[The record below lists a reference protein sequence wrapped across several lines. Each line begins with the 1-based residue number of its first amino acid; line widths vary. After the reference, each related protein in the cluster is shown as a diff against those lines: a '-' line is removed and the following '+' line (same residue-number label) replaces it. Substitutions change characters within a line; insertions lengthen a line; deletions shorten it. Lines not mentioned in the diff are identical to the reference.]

1 MIRLENITVQI
12 SSKILLENASAQI
25 SDGQK
30 IGILGANGC
39 GKTTLFKV
47 LKGEHDINTGELIIS
62 KKQLKAFA
70 EQEIKEEDLQK
81 PILQYVLSKDKR
93 LTELRQKE
101 KNATPEELPDI
112 MEQLFLIEA
121 DSAEARTAEILAGL
135 GFNQEDLQK
144 PVKDFSGGWQMR
156 LNLAG
161 ALFQPSDILFLDEP
175 TNHLDL
181 EAIVWLENYLQKYR
195 KTLLLI
201 SHDRDFLNNVC
212 QSILHFEGK
221 KLAYYSG
228 NYDNFARQ
236 YAEKIELV
244 GKRIKKQNERKA
256 HLQSYVDRF
265 RYKATKAKQ
274 AQSRLK
280 MLEKME
286 DIAEVAQDKESH
298 FNFPSIKPLPSPLL
312 KVENAAVGYNGKPV
326 LKRLN
331 LYLNQDDR
339 IALLGKNGNG
349 KSTLVKM
356 ISGYLPLLEG
366 EMYKSGKLKIGYFN
380 QNQTEELPLEQTP
393 TEYMQ
398 SLLPDKPEKI
408 LRAHL
413 GSFGLE
419 QEKAVTKIAE
429 LSGGE
434 KTRLLFARISIDA
447 PELLIF
453 DEPTNHLDMA
463 GRTAL
468 AEAINAY
475 QGAVILISHDFH
487 LLEMVA
493 DDLWLVD
500 NQTCKPFEGS
510 LEDYRKFLL
519 TSKEKNYS
527 AEDNSKSETGV
538 KSAPTP
544 QPKYNKPSRKDR
556 VAIREIEQS
565 LTRLEQQKNNLL
577 EQFTI
582 ITDGQKI
589 ISLQKELHEIER
601 VIKET
606 EEKWLELSSEE

>member
-1 MIRLENITVQI
+1 MIKLENITVQI
-12 SSKILLENASAQI
+12 ASKILLENASAQI
-25 SDGQK
+25 PDGSK

-47 LKGEHDINTGELIIS
+47 LKGEHDINTGELLIS

-70 EQEIKEEDLQK
+70 EQEIKEEDLHK
-81 PILQYVLSKDKR
+81 PILEYVLGKDKR
-93 LTELRQKE
+93 LTELRQRE
-101 KNATPEELPDI
+101 QTAAPEELPEI
-112 MEQLFLIEA
+112 MEQLLQIDA
-121 DSAEARTAEILAGL
+121 YSAESRTAEILAGL
-135 GFNQEDLQK
+135 GFNQEDLTR

-181 EAIVWLENYLQKYR
+181 ETIVWLESYLQKYGG
-195 KTLLLI
+195 TLLLI

-212 QSILHFEGK
+212 SGILHFEGK
-221 KLAYYSG
+221 KLVQYSG

-244 GKRIKKQNERKA
+244 GKQIKKQAERKA

-265 RYKATKAKQ
+265 RYKASKARQ

-286 DIAEVAQDKESH
+286 DIDEVARDKESR
-298 FNFPSIKPLPSPLL
+298 FTFPEIKPLPSPLIKL
-312 KVENAAVGYNGKPV
+312 ENAAAGYNGTPV
-326 LKRLN
+326 LKKMN

-349 KSTLVKM
+349 KSTFVKM
-356 ISGYLPLLEG
+356 LSGHLPLMDG
-366 EMYKSGKLKIGYFN
+366 TMAKSAKLKIGYFN

-408 LRAHL
+408 IRAHL
-413 GSFGLE
+413 GAFGLE

-434 KTRLLFARISIDA
+434 KTRLLFARISIDT

-463 GRTAL
+463 GRAAL
-468 AEAINAY
+468 ADAINAY
-475 QGAVILISHDFH
+475 HGAVILISHDFH

-493 DDLWLVD
+493 DDLWLV
-500 NQTCKPFEGS
+500 NNHTCKPFDGS
-510 LEDYRKFLL
+510 LEDYRRFLL
-519 TSKEKNYS
+519 TPSEPEKPKT
-527 AEDNSKSETGV
+527 EPKP
-538 KSAPTP
+538 APQ
-544 QPKYNKPSRKDR
+544 QPKSTKPSRKDR
-556 VAIREIEQS
+556 VAIREVEQT
-565 LTRLEQQKNNLL
+565 LAKLEQQKETLL
-577 EQFTI
+577 TQFATV
-582 ITDGQKI
+582 TDGQKI
-589 ISLQKELHEIER
+589 ASLQKELHALEQQITA
-601 VIKET
+601 T
-606 EEKWLELSSEE
+606 EEQWLELSADM

>member
-1 MIRLENITVQI
+1 MIKLENITVQI
-12 SSKILLENASAQI
+12 ASKVLLENASAQI

-70 EQEIKEEDLQK
+70 EQEIKEEDLNK
-81 PILQYVLSKDKR
+81 PILEYVLSKDKR
-93 LTELRQKE
+93 LTELRQQE
-101 KNATPEELPDI
+101 KNAAPEDLPEI
-112 MEQLFLIEA
+112 MEQFLQIDA
-121 DSAEARTAEILAGL
+121 YSAEARTAEILAGL
-135 GFNQEDLQK
+135 GFSQKDLSR
-144 PVKDFSGGWQMR
+144 PVKNFSGGWQMR

-181 EAIVWLENYLQKYR
+181 ETIVWLESYLQKYNG
-195 KTLLLI
+195 TLLLI

-212 QSILHFEGK
+212 SGILHFEGK
-221 KLAYYSG
+221 KLVQYSG

-236 YAEKIELV
+236 YAEKIEFV
-244 GKRIKKQNERKA
+244 GKEIKKQAERKA
-256 HLQSYVDRF
+256 HLQSYVERF
-265 RYKATKAKQ
+265 RYKASKARQ

-286 DIAEVAQDKESH
+286 DIDEVARERESR
-298 FNFPSIKPLPSPLL
+298 FTFPSITPLPSPLIKL
-312 KVENAAVGYNGKPV
+312 ENAAVGYDDKPV
-326 LKRLN
+326 LKKLN

-349 KSTLVKM
+349 KSTFVKM
-356 ISGYLPLLEG
+356 LSGHLPLMDG
-366 EMYKSGKLKIGYFN
+366 TITKSGKLKIGYFN

-393 TEYMQ
+393 TEYML

-408 LRAHL
+408 IRAHL

-434 KTRLLFARISIDA
+434 KTRLLFARISIDT

-468 AEAINAY
+468 ADAINAY

-500 NQTCKPFEGS
+500 NHTCKPFDGS
-510 LEDYRKFLL
+510 LEDYRRFLL
-519 TSKEKNYS
+519 APSEPEKPKEVIKP
-527 AEDNSKSETGV
+527 A
-538 KSAPTP
+538 P
-544 QPKYNKPSRKDR
+544 QPKAVKSSRKDR
-556 VAIREIEQS
+556 AAVREIEQT
-565 LTRLEQQKNNLL
+565 LAKLEQQKESLL
-577 EQFTI
+577 AQFAT
-582 ITDGQKI
+582 ITDGQQI
-589 ISLQKELHEIER
+589 AALQKELHALEQQIA
-601 VIKET
+601 ET
-606 EEKWLELSSEE
+606 EERWLILAADI

>member
-1 MIRLENITVQI
+1 MIKLENITVQI
-12 SSKILLENASAQI
+12 ASKILLENASVQI

-30 IGILGANGC
+30 VGILGANGC

-47 LKGEHDINTGELIIS
+47 LKGEHDVNTGEVIIPT
-62 KKQLKAFA
+62 KQIKAFA
-70 EQEIKEEDLQK
+70 EQEIKESDLTK
-81 PILQYVLSKDKR
+81 SILQYVLSKDKR

-101 KNATPEELPDI
+101 QTASPEDLLEI

-135 GFNQEDLQK
+135 GFSQEDLSR

-161 ALFQPSDILFLDEP
+161 ALFQSSDILFLDEP

-195 KTLLLI
+195 GTLLLI

-212 QSILHFEGK
+212 QSILHFEGQ
-221 KLAYYSG
+221 KLVQYSG

-236 YAEKIELV
+236 YAAKIELV
-244 GKRIKKQNERKA
+244 NKQMKKQADRKA

-265 RYKATKAKQ
+265 RYKASKAKQ
-274 AQSRLK
+274 AQSRIK

-286 DIAEVAQDKESH
+286 DITEVAQERESC
-298 FNFPSIKPLPSPLL
+298 FKFPEVKPLPSPLI
-312 KVENAAVGYNGKPV
+312 KIENAAVGYGDKIV

-356 ISGYLPLLEG
+356 ISGHLPLKDG
-366 EMYKSGKLKIGYFN
+366 EMHKSNKLKIGYFN
-380 QNQTEELPLEQTP
+380 QNQTEELPLTLTP
-393 TEYMQ
+393 TEYLQ
-398 SLLPDKPEKI
+398 SLLPDMLEKNI
-408 LRAHL
+408 RAHL
-413 GSFGLE
+413 GAFGLE
-419 QEKAVTKIAE
+419 QEKSITKIAE

-434 KTRLLFARISIDA
+434 KTRLLFARISIDT

-453 DEPTNHLDMA
+453 DEPTNHLDIA

-468 AEAINAY
+468 AEAINSY
-475 QGAVILISHDFH
+475 HGAVILISHDFH
-487 LLEMVA
+487 LLEMVT

-500 NQTCKPFEGS
+500 NHTCKPFDGS
-510 LEDYRKFLL
+510 LEDYRHFLL
-519 TSKEKNYS
+519 TPKETFTEKK
-527 AEDNSKSETGV
+527 EPKTIPV
-538 KSAPTP
+538 I

-556 VAIREIEQS
+556 AALREIEQKI
-565 LTRLEQQKNNLL
+565 TQLEQQKNEILAA
-577 EQFTI
+577 FAD
-582 ITDGQKI
+582 ITDGKKI
-589 ISLQKELHEIER
+589 MAMQKELHALEQQL
-601 VIKET
+601 T
-606 EEKWLELSSEE
+606 AMEEKWLELSEDM

>member
-1 MIRLENITVQI
+1 MIKLENITVQI
-12 SSKILLENASAQI
+12 ASKILLENASAQI
-25 SDGQK
+25 PDGSK

-47 LKGEHDINTGELIIS
+47 LKGEHDINTGELLIS

-81 PILQYVLSKDKR
+81 PILEYVLSKDKR
-93 LTELRQKE
+93 LTELRQQE
-101 KNATPEELPDI
+101 QHATPEELPEI
-112 MEQLFLIEA
+112 MEQLLQIDA
-121 DSAEARTAEILAGL
+121 YSAESRTAEILAGL
-135 GFNQEDLQK
+135 GFSQEDLSR

-181 EAIVWLENYLQKYR
+181 ETIVWLESYLQKYNG
-195 KTLLLI
+195 TLLLI

-212 QSILHFEGK
+212 SGILHFEGK
-221 KLAYYSG
+221 KLVQYSG

-244 GKRIKKQNERKA
+244 GKQIKKQAERKA

-265 RYKATKAKQ
+265 RYKASKARQ

-286 DIAEVAQDKESH
+286 DIDEVARDKESH
-298 FNFPSIKPLPSPLL
+298 FTFPEVKPLPSPLIKL
-312 KVENAAVGYNGKPV
+312 ENSAAGYNGTPV
-326 LKRLN
+326 LKKLN

-349 KSTLVKM
+349 KSTFVKM
-356 ISGYLPLLEG
+356 LSGYLPLMDG
-366 EMYKSGKLKIGYFN
+366 TMTKSAKLKIGYFN
-380 QNQTEELPLEQTP
+380 QNQTEELPLELTP
-393 TEYMQ
+393 TEYML

-408 LRAHL
+408 IRARL
-413 GSFGLE
+413 GAFGLE

-434 KTRLLFARISIDA
+434 KTRLLFARISIDT

-463 GRTAL
+463 GRAAL
-468 AEAINAY
+468 ADAINAY

-500 NQTCKPFEGS
+500 NHTCKPFDGS
-510 LEDYRKFLL
+510 LEDYRRFLL
-519 TSKEKNYS
+519 APSEPEKTKTEPKP
-527 AEDNSKSETGV
+527 APQQSKS
-538 KSAPTP
+538 A
-544 QPKYNKPSRKDR
+544 KPSRKDR
-556 VAIREIEQS
+556 VAVREIEQILAKLERQKKS
-565 LTRLEQQKNNLL
+565 LLA
-577 EQFTI
+577 QFAT
-582 ITDGQKI
+582 ITDGQQI
-589 ISLQKELHEIER
+589 AALQKELHALEQQIAA
-601 VIKET
+601 T
-606 EEKWLELSSEE
+606 EEQWLELAADI